1 MAQEPGFCMIKWA
14 GVLIFPNPTPWM
26 RCMKDRGTCRSP
38 QQNTGRFTLTTD
50 HARSSIVIKSSSL
63 P

>member
-1 MAQEPGFCMIKWA
+1 MAQEPGFCMMKWA

-38 QQNTGRFTLTTD
+38 QGLPEHLSNSCNKTLGD
-50 HARSSIVIKSSSL
+50 L
-63 P
+63 L